1 MELTDAGAASFD
13 NALSTFARLVSARFG
28 ERALD
33 DHRFVRDVDGRLT
46 FLLLAPADPEK
57 VRSLDAESMEIL
69 GSCAT
74 VPAVTD
80 EGDLLDPS
88 LADDFTV
95 QELVDVAAPGAGR
108 EWRRVAVVDRRIVG
122 QDWAAGA
129 GPLRR

>member
-1 MELTDAGAASFD
+1 M
-13 NALSTFARLVSARFG
+13 
-28 ERALD
+28 D

-69 GSCAT
+69 GSYAT

-95 QELVDVAAPGAGR
+95 QELVDVAARAPVANGGGLPSSTGASWGR
-108 EWRRVAVVDRRIVG
+108 TGLPAGGCRFPASRRFWRFTASRAVS
-122 QDWAAGA
+122 A
-129 GPLRR
+129 GPVP